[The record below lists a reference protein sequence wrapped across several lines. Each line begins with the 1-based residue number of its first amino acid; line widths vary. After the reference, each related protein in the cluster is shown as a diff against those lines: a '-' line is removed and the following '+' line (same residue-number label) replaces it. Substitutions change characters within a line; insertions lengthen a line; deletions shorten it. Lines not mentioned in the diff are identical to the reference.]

1 MAAIIRAALA
11 RLQLQVLQA
20 DSTQASAFFR
30 HNPAPVT
37 LTVPP
42 SEEYLRELHACWRD
56 TRDLS
61 HSAAMQ
67 DPARVGLGRLQSIEP
82 AIASPILAPDARWPR
97 PQCRVTD
104 EHARVVTGT
113 PSPI

>member
-11 RLQLQVLQA
+11 RLQLQVPQV
-20 DSTQASAFFR
+20 DSAQASAFFR

-42 SEEYLRELHACWRD
+42 SEEYLRELHACWRG
-56 TRDLS
+56 TR
-61 HSAAMQ
+61 AMQ
-67 DPARVGLGRLQSIEP
+67 DPARVGLGRLPSIEP
-82 AIASPILAPDARWPR
+82 AIASPILAPDEAPRPDARCPR

-104 EHARVVTGT
+104 
-113 PSPI
+113 